1 MKKSNFAQRI
11 LTLVLAAVCVLSV
24 LLTGLTGCA
33 EAMSNGDT
41 VTLYVYNWGEYMS
54 DGSEGCLDA
63 NAAFEEWY
71 YDTYGVKVKVNY
83 STFSS
88 NESLYAKLSSGS
100 VSYDV
105 VVPSD
110 YMIERLIA
118 EDLLAPLN
126 YDNIPLAKENLL
138 PEFFGETSEHS
149 AHDPGNVY
157 SVPYLY
163 GMIGIIYNTTMVSED
178 DPGLGSWKLMWDE
191 NHAGNI
197 LQFNNSRDAF
207 GTAQY
212 YLGKDVNSD
221 NEDDWREA
229 LEMLK
234 EQKPI
239 LQGYVMDEIYNKMEN
254 GSAGIAA
261 YYAGD
266 YLAMYENNPDLEF
279 FYPEEGTN
287 LYVDAMCVPKS
298 SQNKEIAERYI
309 NFMLSVDP
317 AYGAPAI
324 ANAEYTY
331 YASPNQKVV
340 ENEDYIA
347 YMGEIKD
354 DAYEKMYATDE
365 VKTSTYQNL
374 SGEKLLLIN
383 ELWEELK
390 SDVTVSAGI
399 YIICGVIVSVVTAC
413 AVYLVLRKR
422 RRRID

>member
-1 MKKSNFAQRI
+1 MRKVRFSALIAVVLI
-11 LTLVLAAVCVLSV
+11 LLP
-24 LLTGLTGCA
+24 LLFSACSEGGVSGTK
-33 EAMSNGDT
+33 
-41 VTLYVYNWGEYMS
+41 TLYVYNWGEYIS
-54 DGSEGCLDA
+54 DGSEGCLDS

-71 YDTYGVKVKVNY
+71 FETYGERVRVNY

-126 YDNIPLAKENLL
+126 YDNIPDIGNIL
-138 PEFFGETSEHS
+138 PEFWGEASEHS

-163 GMIGIIYNTTMVSED
+163 GMIGIIYNTTMVDAD
-178 DPGLGSWKLMWDE
+178 DPSLGSWKLMWDE
-191 NHAGNI
+191 KHAGNI

-207 GTAQY
+207 GSAQY
-212 YLGKDVNSD
+212 FLGLDVNSD
-221 NEDDWREA
+221 SEADWRRA
-229 LEMLK
+229 LEKLK

-266 YLAMYENNPDLEF
+266 YLAMYENNSDLEF

-287 LYVDAMCVPKS
+287 LYVDAMCIPKS
-298 SQNKEIAERYI
+298 SKNKELAERYI
-309 NFMLSVDP
+309 NFMLTEE
-317 AYGAPAI
+317 PAI

-331 YASPNQKVV
+331 YASPNRLVV
-340 ENEDYIA
+340 ESEEYIE
-347 YMGEIKD
+347 YMGEIKE
-354 DAYEKMYATDE
+354 DAYEKMYDTDA
-365 VKTSTYQNL
+365 VMTSTYKNL
-374 SGEKLLLIN
+374 SGEKLILIN
-383 ELWEELK
+383 QLWEELK
-390 SDVTVSAGI
+390 SDIQISTGI
-399 YIICGVIVSVVTAC
+399 YVICGVIIAVLVSLFA
-413 AVYLVLRKR
+413 YFGIRNKIR
-422 RRRID
+422 NSY

>member
-1 MKKSNFAQRI
+1 MKSIKH
-11 LTLVLAAVCVLSV
+11 
-24 LLTGLTGCA
+24 LLTCFLAVLCILPSLLFGLSGCA
-33 EAMSNGDT
+33 TMGGGDT
-41 VTLYVYNWGEYMS
+41 VTLYVYNWGEYIS

-71 YDTYGVKVKVNY
+71 YDTYGVAVKVNY

-126 YDNIPLAKENLL
+126 YDNIPLAEENLL
-138 PEFFGETSEHS
+138 SEFFGETSLHS
-149 AHDPGNVY
+149 DYDPGNIY
-157 SVPYLY
+157 SVPYMY
-163 GMIGIIYNTTMVSED
+163 GMIGIIYNTTMVD
-178 DPGLGSWKLMWDE
+178 ANDPNLGSWKLMWDE
-191 NHAGNI
+191 KHAGNI

-212 YLGKDVNSD
+212 YLGLDVNSD
-221 NEDDWREA
+221 SEADWRAA
-229 LEMLK
+229 LEKLK

-287 LYVDAMCVPKS
+287 LYVDAMCIPKS
-298 SQNKEIAERYI
+298 AKNKEIAERYI

-317 AYGAPAI
+317 EYGAPAI

-331 YASPNQKVV
+331 YASPNREVV
-340 ENEDYIA
+340 ENEEYIE
-347 YMGEIKD
+347 YMGEIKE
-354 DAYEKMYATDE
+354 DAHEKMYGTDA
-365 VKTSTYQNL
+365 VTTSTYKNL

-399 YIICGVIVSVVTAC
+399 YIICGVIIA
-413 AVYLVLRKR
+413 ALVAMAIFFTVRKR
-422 RRRID
+422 IRRID

>member
-1 MKKSNFAQRI
+1 MKKANAIKRI
-11 LTLVLAAVCVLSV
+11 LALTLTVFCLLPSLLLGLS
-24 LLTGLTGCA
+24 GCGG
-33 EAMSNGDT
+33 EMSGGET
-41 VTLYVYNWGEYMS
+41 VTLYVYNWGEYIS

-71 YDTYGVKVKVNY
+71 FDTYGVKVKVNY

-126 YDNIPLAKENLL
+126 YDNIPHAAENLL

-149 AHDPGNVY
+149 DYDPGNVY

-163 GMIGIIYNTTMVSED
+163 GMIGIIYNTTMVAED
-178 DPGLGSWKLMWDE
+178 DPNLGSWKLMWDE

-212 YLGKDVNSD
+212 FLGLDVNS
-221 NEDDWREA
+221 ESEADWRAA
-229 LEMLK
+229 LDKLR

-287 LYVDAMCVPKS
+287 LYVDAMCIPKNAK
-298 SQNKEIAERYI
+298 NKEIAERYI
-309 NFMLSVDP
+309 DFMLTEKP
-317 AYGAPAI
+317 AV

-331 YASPNQKVV
+331 YASPNRVVV
-340 ENEDYIA
+340 ESEEYIE
-347 YMGEIKD
+347 YMGEIKE
-354 DAYEKMYATDE
+354 DAYEKMYDTDSVE
-365 VKTSTYQNL
+365 TSTYKNL
-374 SGEKLLLIN
+374 SGDKLLLIN

-399 YIICGVIVSVVTAC
+399 YVICGVILGVLLAL
-413 AVYLVLRKR
+413 AVFFAVRKR
-422 RRRID
+422 IRNIY